1 MVAPSRVTR
10 RTFVLGDSPR
20 TPGGR
25 LRSRRA
31 SRGRSERSV
40 GKILLLGRLRELALY
55 RSEFL
60 QGKGYEVIAPT
71 SRSETLDVIRRGA
84 YDCAVLSYTLPN
96 EVVLEYAQML
106 REHCPACPLIVITDK
121 NLGDRSIKPDAI
133 VVADEGPDALLS
145 AIRQVLKLSS

>member
-1 MVAPSRVTR
+1 M
-10 RTFVLGDSPR
+10 
-20 TPGGR
+20 
-25 LRSRRA
+25 
-31 SRGRSERSV
+31 
-40 GKILLLGRLRELALY
+40 
-55 RSEFL
+55 
-60 QGKGYEVIAPT
+60 
-71 SRSETLDVIRRGA
+71 IRRGA
-84 YDCAVLSYTLPN
+84 YDCAILSYTLPN